1 MLKQIRPAIVMI
13 VVTTAVTG
21 LLYPIAMTGVAQAL
35 FPHQANGSL
44 VEKDGKVIGSTLIG
58 QSFTSDR
65 YFHGRPS
72 ATTGADPNDATKTV
86 AAPYNAANS
95 MGSNLGP
102 TSASLMARIK
112 GDAATLQAQ
121 NPNMPVPIDLVTA
134 SGSGLDPDI
143 SPDDAYFQIPR
154 VAKARG
160 MDEAKVRSI
169 VDAAVEPRELG
180 VLGEPV
186 INVLALNQTL
196 DASMTQ

>member
-21 LLYPIAMTGVAQAL
+21 LLYPIAMTGAAQAL

-58 QSFTSDR
+58 QNFATDR

-72 ATTGADPNDATKTV
+72 ATTAADPNDATKSI

-95 MGSNLGP
+95 VGSNLGP
-102 TSASLMARIK
+102 TSASLITRIK
-112 GDAATLQAQ
+112 GDVATLQAQ
-121 NPNMPVPIDLVTA
+121 NPNMPVPMDLVTT

-154 VAKARG
+154 VAKARN
-160 MDEAKVRSI
+160 MDEAKLHTI
-169 VDAAVEPRELG
+169 VDAAVEGRELG

-186 INVLALNQTL
+186 VNVLALNQAL